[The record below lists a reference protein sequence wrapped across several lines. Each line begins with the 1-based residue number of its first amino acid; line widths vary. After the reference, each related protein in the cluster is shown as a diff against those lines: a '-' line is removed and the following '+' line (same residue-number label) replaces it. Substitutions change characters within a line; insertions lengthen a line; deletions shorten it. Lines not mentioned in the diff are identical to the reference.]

1 MGWLSSN
8 WWLSPN
14 CWLSSSWWLS
24 SSNQYTSIGDYL
36 SLPLCQLSRT
46 GWTAEC
52 AFALFHLPLKYHL
65 KLFCQEQAKTTGC
78 FSSIGK
84 PLFPFAVNFFFSP
97 VLVGCRMVIA
107 LFWGPPVC
115 VAGVDAFWDW
125 EWRNWS
131 ILVTQWGS
139 RQSSCLPLQ
148 WPKDRKNWTILLR
161 RSSWPG
167 EWFFFLKR
175 SLSAERALTEKASLI
190 PWGCNCGVREY
201 LWIILPQ
208 YFAEDHITGT
218 TTNSLNA
225 LKFTWW
231 QQSATAQDF
240 KDRAVVEEDC
250 LSYENVWW
258 QCLTARIIRK
268 MERGSWIIHNYPSI
282 HNCQLLGCSRPGRGQ
297 GKGCLTNRA
306 TYWKLPGVQEDEAW
320 AKASQDQAAA

>member
-14 CWLSSSWWLS
+14 DWLSSSWWLS

-46 GWTAEC
+46 VWTAEC
-52 AFALFHLPLKYHL
+52 AFALFHLPLK
-65 KLFCQEQAKTTGC
+65 
-78 FSSIGK
+78 I
-84 PLFPFAVNFFFSP
+84 PFEACLSRTEYKDNRLFFFDWETSLPFCRQFLFFSCFGRLQNGNSSLLRASSLRCWRWRLLGLRMAKLVYFGDTVRLAP
-97 VLVGCRMVIA
+97 VLLFTTPLVQGQKELGHLVKAEQLTWWMV
-107 LFWGPPVC
+107 
-115 VAGVDAFWDW
+115 
-125 EWRNWS
+125 
-131 ILVTQWGS
+131 
-139 RQSSCLPLQ
+139 
-148 WPKDRKNWTILLR
+148 
-161 RSSWPG
+161 
-167 EWFFFLKR
+167 FFLKR
-175 SLSAERALTEKASLI
+175 SLSTERALTEKASLI
-190 PWGCNCGVREY
+190 PWDATVVWESIFGLSFDSTLRR
-201 LWIILPQ
+201 
-208 YFAEDHITGT
+208 ITGT

-225 LKFTWW
+225 LKFSWW

-250 LSYENVWW
+250 LWYENVRW

-268 MERGSWIIHNYPSI
+268 MERGPWIIHNYPSI